1 MLKFAVNL
9 SMLFQDL
16 PLKERFERAG
26 KCGFK
31 VVELLWPYELSIPE
45 FKVLLEAHHLKLALF
60 NTRAGEIS
68 KGEWGLAALP
78 GRESEARA
86 HIDEALEYAAGLD
99 CPTVHVM
106 AGVVKGLDR
115 ERCFETLK
123 ENVAYAC
130 EKAAPHGITIT
141 LEALCPAVKENYLY
155 RSQYDTLQVVKDLNL
170 SNLKVQYD
178 FYHAQLVDGNVTG
191 FLTENI
197 ASIGHVQIAS
207 VPDRTEFNHGE
218 LDGAYC
224 LQLLEKLHYQG
235 YIGLEYRKGVLGD
248 EDSSAF
254 AYLLNSPLA
263 ME

>member
-1 MLKFAVNL
+1 M
-9 SMLFQDL
+9 
-16 PLKERFERAG
+16 
-26 KCGFK
+26 
-31 VVELLWPYELSIPE
+31 ELLWPYELSIPE
-45 FKVLLEAHHLKLALF
+45 FKALLEAHHLKLALF
-60 NTRAGEIS
+60 NTRAGDIS

-78 GRESEARA
+78 GRECEARA

-155 RSQYDTLQVVKDLNL
+155 KSQYDTLQVVKDLNL

-178 FYHAQLVDGNVTG
+178 LQEVRGINPADFTEAQLEGDPQDGTTMPLHLLRVA
-191 FLTENI
+191 TEQ
-197 ASIGHVQIAS
+197 A
-207 VPDRTEFNHGE
+207 GE
-218 LDGAYC
+218 LKDV
-224 LQLLEKLHYQG
+224 E
-235 YIGLEYRKGVLGD
+235 
-248 EDSSAF
+248 F
-254 AYLLNSPLA
+254 P
-263 ME
+263 